1 MGDLRLEVFEM
12 WMKVH
17 HIQCN
22 LSFKIFQTVLFLTK
36 KCIYKSLRK
45 MKNCKSCSGF

>member
-1 MGDLRLEVFEM
+1 MGDLRLEISKM

-22 LSFKIFQTVLFLTK
+22 LSFKIFQTTIFDH
-36 KCIYKSLRK
+36 K
-45 MKNCKSCSGF
+45 MLLKMS

>member
-1 MGDLRLEVFEM
+1 MGDLRLEIFKM

-22 LSFKIFQTVLFLTK
+22 LSFKIFQTVLFFNH
-36 KCIYKSLRK
+36 K
-45 MKNCKSCSGF
+45 MHL

>member
-1 MGDLRLEVFEM
+1 MGDLRLEIFKM

-22 LSFKIFQTVLFLTK
+22 LSFKIFKLYYFLPQNAFIKVLE
-36 KCIYKSLRK
+36 R
-45 MKNCKSCSGF
+45 